1 MNRQQYVCVKT
12 LDPRVKARKQFIQIL
27 SLLERNQEFTVAD
40 IVPKMPKLRT
50 SNKKTIED
58 NITRAI
64 RFGKSIGIIEEK
76 QIHKITLKEF
86 RSLPSIINLQKQ
98 LKKSRIINGSE
109 SEKISGTF
117 KAYSNELWHFSNW
130 LDTKTIRLEQEIKLE
145 SGQYTKETR
154 QVEIEDIEHF
164 LNLYRN
170 ATSNKENTKFVQ
182 VCLDYLQQ
190 ESFSKYSASKMNIIF
205 SAIKAYFRANL
216 SSIEIPYNPKNG
228 HVEILEENKQEV
240 IMTLEDLFKILTQ
253 GRPSILQKAVI
264 MCKFQR
270 GLDDST
276 FADRFN
282 YQVWDEL
289 LKFFGSAEFE
299 SWDLSRC
306 PMPIWLT
313 RVKTGYY
320 HLGFLDVDAIR
331 IIQDYLRFMKVKKG
345 KTFRS
350 HEPLFLTT
358 KGKAVSTQWVSRLIP
373 ELAKNAGVQKIL
385 AYYKTDIKRN
395 AKTSHELRDL
405 LKSIMITQ
413 DMPTWLCEMC
423 IGHRVADSYEKQ
435 AQLFPDKARNEY
447 MKISKT
453 INIFTKT
460 SQKLNTIESDLE
472 KSKETQLML
481 EDKVKRQE
489 QAIQAILSKLEKIE
503 KDQTKS

>member
-1 MNRQQYVCVKT
+1 MNRQQYVCIKK
-12 LDPRVKARKQFIQIL
+12 LDPQIKTRKQFIQIL
-27 SLLERNQEFTVAD
+27 SLLEKNQEFTVKD
-40 IVPKMPKLRT
+40 IIPRLPKIRT
-50 SNKKTIED
+50 TNQSTIED
-58 NITRAI
+58 NVTRAI
-64 RFGKSIGIIEEK
+64 RFGKSIGIIKEK
-76 QIHKITLKEF
+76 QTHKITLKQF
-86 RSLPSIINLQKQ
+86 RALHTITNLQKQ

-130 LDTKTIRLEQEIKLE
+130 LTTKTLDLEQEINLE
-145 SGQYTKETR
+145 SGAYTKET
-154 QVEIEDIEHF
+154 QEIKIDDLEHF
-164 LNLYRN
+164 LNLYKN
-170 ATSNKENTKFVQ
+170 AISNKENTKFVRI
-182 VCLDYLQQ
+182 CLDYLQQ

-205 SAIKAYFRANL
+205 SAIKAYFKANL
-216 SSIEIPYNPKNG
+216 SSIEIPYNPKNN

-240 IMTLEDLFKILTQ
+240 ILTLDDLFKILTQ
-253 GRPSILQKAVI
+253 GRPSITQKAVI
-264 MCKFQR
+264 MSKFQR

-282 YQVWDEL
+282 YVIWDEL
-289 LKFFGSAEFE
+289 VKFFGSTEFD
-299 SWDLSRC
+299 SWNLSLC
-306 PMPIWLT
+306 PMPVWLT

-320 HLGFLDVDAIR
+320 HLGYLDVDAIH

-345 KTFRS
+345 KTFQA

-358 KGKAVSTQWVSRLIP
+358 KGKPVSTQWVSKIIP

-385 AYYKTDIKRN
+385 TCYKTNIKRN

-405 LKSIMITQ
+405 LKSIMISQ
-413 DMPTWLCEMC
+413 GLSTWLCEMC

-460 SQKLNTIESDLE
+460 SQKLNTA
-472 KSKETQLML
+472 ETDL
-481 EDKVKRQE
+481 EDKSQRITNLEVQVE
-489 QAIQAILSKLEKIE
+489 KLIHKIDLLD
-503 KDQTKS
+503 KTKESNVTITNS

>member
-1 MNRQQYVCVKT
+1 MNRQQYICIKK
-12 LDPRVKARKQFIQIL
+12 LDPQIKARKQFIQIL
-27 SLLERNQEFTVAD
+27 SILEKNQEFTVAD
-40 IVPKMPKLRT
+40 VIPKLPKLRT
-50 SNKKTIED
+50 TNQSTIED
-58 NITRAI
+58 NVTRAI
-64 RFGKSIGIIEEK
+64 RFGKSIGIIKEK
-76 QIHKITLKEF
+76 QVHKITLKQF
-86 RSLPSIINLQKQ
+86 RALSTIVNLQKQ
-98 LKKSRIINGSE
+98 LKKSRILNGSD

-130 LDTKTIRLEQEIKLE
+130 LATQMLNLEQEINLE
-145 SGQYTKETR
+145 SGAYTKEI
-154 QVEIEDIEHF
+154 QEVKIDDLEHF
-164 LNLYRN
+164 LNLYKN
-170 ATSNKENTKFVQ
+170 AVSNKENTKFVRM
-182 VCLDYLQQ
+182 CLDYLQQ

-205 SAIKAYFRANL
+205 SAIKAYFKTNL
-216 SSIEIPYNPKNG
+216 SSIDIPYNPKNS
-228 HVEILEENKQEV
+228 HIEILEENKQEV

-264 MCKFQR
+264 MSKFQR

-282 YQVWDEL
+282 YVIWDRLVE
-289 LKFFGSAEFE
+289 FFGSSEFE
-299 SWDLSRC
+299 SWNLSLC
-306 PMPIWLT
+306 PMPLWLT

-331 IIQDYLRFMKVKKG
+331 IIQDYLRFMKVKKE
-345 KTFRS
+345 KTFQS

-358 KGKAVSTQWVSRLIP
+358 KGKPVSTQWVSRLIP
-373 ELAKNAGVQKIL
+373 ELAKRAGVQKIL
-385 AYYKTDIKRN
+385 TYYKTNIKRN

-413 DMPTWLCEMC
+413 SMPTWLCEMC

-460 SQKLNTIESDLE
+460 SQKLNTAETEFDE
-472 KSKETQLML
+472 KKEQ
-481 EDKVKRQE
+481 R
-489 QAIQAILSKLEKIE
+489 ISKLEESVAKLTNKIE
-503 KDQTKS
+503 ILSRTKEDSST